1 MLAVLLFGRLGNVGR
16 LGGTIKGGRTV
27 PGILPTGGPQEGVS
41 GDEGAL
47 PGVLSVGDP
56 QEEVSGDDNSFSD
69 AESERVRFN
78 SSLSIYIF
86 SFLYYQYLMIYYM
99 LPIH

>member
-1 MLAVLLFGRLGNVGR
+1 M
-16 LGGTIKGGRTV
+16 
-27 PGILPTGGPQEGVS
+27 LPTGGPQEGVS

-47 PGVLSVGDP
+47 PGVLSTGGPQEGVSGDEGALPGVLSAGDP

-86 SFLYYQYLMIYYM
+86 SLSYTINIL
-99 LPIH
+99 

>member
-16 LGGTIKGGRTV
+16 LGRTIKGGRTV
-27 PGILPTGGPQEGVS
+27 PGILPTGGPQEG
-41 GDEGAL
+41 
-47 PGVLSVGDP
+47 
-56 QEEVSGDDNSFSD
+56 VSGDDNSFSD

>member
-16 LGGTIKGGRTV
+16 LGRTIKGGRTV
-27 PGILPTGGPQEGVS
+27 PGILPIGGPQEGVY

-47 PGVLSVGDP
+47 PGVLPTGGP
-56 QEEVSGDDNSFSD
+56 QEGVSGDDNSFSD

-78 SSLSIYIF
+78 SSLSISYDL
-86 SFLYYQYLMIYYM
+86 LYASHSLKCKDW
-99 LPIH
+99 